1 MKNSD
6 IKLSDEIQKLVD
18 EKGNG
23 VDLEKGIELQKILN
37 SDAEKKDKV
46 KGLVSNNPELSSY
59 LTDLSTI
66 INGVIKSINNA
77 YGILDILQTDLGVLD
92 DTLIDN
98 DLDGLDNEI
107 NSINGAKGILDD
119 SCCRLLD
126 TLDSIDKAKA
136 KKED

>member
-6 IKLSDEIQKLVD
+6 IKLSDDVQKLVD
-18 EKGNG
+18 EKGND
-23 VDLEKGIELQKILN
+23 VDLKKGIELQKILN
-37 SDAEKKDKV
+37 SYAEKKDKV
-46 KGLVSNNPELSSY
+46 KELVSNNPELSSY
-59 LTDLSTI
+59 LTELSTT

-92 DTLIDN
+92 DTLIDY

-107 NSINGAKGILDD
+107 NSINGAKGILDN
-119 SCCRLLD
+119 SSVELLD
-126 TLDSIDKAKA
+126 TLDSIDKAKG

>member
-6 IKLSDEIQKLVD
+6 IKLSDEVQKLVD
-18 EKGNG
+18 EKGND

-37 SDAEKKDKV
+37 SYAEKKDKV

-59 LTDLSTI
+59 LTELSTT

-77 YGILDILQTDLGVLD
+77 YGILDILQTDLGVLN
-92 DTLIDN
+92 TLIDN

-126 TLDSIDKAKA
+126 TLDSIDKAKE

>member
-6 IKLSDEIQKLVD
+6 IKLSDEIQKVVD

-23 VDLEKGIELQKILN
+23 VDLKQGIELQKILN
-37 SDAEKKDKV
+37 SYAEKKDKV
-46 KGLVSNNPELSSY
+46 KELVSNNPELSSY
-59 LTDLSTI
+59 LTELSTT

-92 DTLIDN
+92 ALIDN

-126 TLDSIDKAKA
+126 TLDSIDKAKE

>member
-1 MKNSD
+1 MKNND
-6 IKLSDEIQKLVD
+6 IKLSDDVQKLVD
-18 EKGNG
+18 EKDNDI
-23 VDLEKGIELQKILN
+23 DLEKGIELQKVFN
-37 SDAEKKDKV
+37 SYAEKKEKV

-59 LTDLSTI
+59 LTELSTT

-92 DTLIDN
+92 ALIDK

-126 TLDSIDKAKA
+126 TLDSIDKAKE

>member
-98 DLDGLDNEI
+98 DLDDLDNEI